1 MGCKTVPQPSGLVRR
16 LTRPEGWGTVT
27 PPTTCGLSTVY
38 IIVLT
43 SVSSDSVGAG
53 VWPGVAERCPGV
65 AERWPGVADK
75 WPGVAER
82 GVGAPGGG
90 GHIHNRLVMAFIMFS
105 TTLGHLFTKNYYHI

>member
-1 MGCKTVPQPSGLVRR
+1 MVGCKTVPQPSGLVRR
-16 LTRPEGWGTVT
+16 LTIPEGWGTVL
-27 PPTTCGLSTVY
+27 PHTTCGLFTVY

-65 AERWPGVADK
+65 AER